1 MPESSEFTGDPML
14 SSSRRHVMSF
24 VIVLFFC
31 TFASANSTTVNMT
44 FLGPGGNN
52 SGGYYTYPY
61 YFSINGGKA
70 TAMMCDS
77 FTNHISTGDNWN
89 AQVTGLLAGKGF
101 FGKNIV
107 DYKAAG
113 IIFLGVMNGT
123 ISATTGNW
131 AVWNL
136 FTNGITTDSSVIA
149 LDNSALLLAKHAP
162 SSEFRGL
169 ALYTPVGGS
178 PGHGPQEFIGYRTP
192 MATPEPGSLLMLATG
207 LIGLAGL
214 IRRKVRA

>member
-14 SSSRRHVMSF
+14 SSSRYVMSF

-61 YFSINGGKA
+61 YFSI
-70 TAMMCDS
+70 
-77 FTNHISTGDNWN
+77 
-89 AQVTGLLAGKGF
+89 
-101 FGKNIV
+101 
-107 DYKAAG
+107 
-113 IIFLGVMNGT
+113 
-123 ISATTGNW
+123 
-131 AVWNL
+131 
-136 FTNGITTDSSVIA
+136 TDSSVIA
-149 LDNSALLLAKHAP
+149 LDNRALLLAKHAP

-169 ALYTPVGGS
+169 TLYTPAGGS
-178 PGHGPQEFIGYRTP
+178 PSHGPQEFIGYRTA

-214 IRRKVRA
+214 IRRNVRP